1 MVIAAEEESIL
12 TRPDNGVST
21 VLIPTV
27 RESCYKVTSGNR
39 SFLGSLSTFMP
50 HNKHNARAP
59 TVCKELWFHDGN
71 IIIQAGNLVF
81 KVFRSILSRESTVFN
96 EMIFALPPSASPS
109 QEDAVA
115 SFDGLPL
122 VFLTDTED
130 EIRLFLSVIYD
141 AK

>member
-1 MVIAAEEESIL
+1 
-12 TRPDNGVST
+12 
-21 VLIPTV
+21 
-27 RESCYKVTSGNR
+27 
-39 SFLGSLSTFMP
+39 MP
-50 HNKHNARAP
+50 HNEHNARAP

-81 KVFRSILSRESTVFN
+81 EVFRSILSRESTVFN

-122 VFLTDTED
+122 VCLTDTED